1 MAPATVEGV
10 HAAARGMRDCRGV
23 SATRQHLARRPRL
36 VGIILVAWEEDN
48 TPNAKVV
55 QAYNDSVT
63 VLKEHI
69 SDRVRSLNT
78 GPLTQTEINAV
89 KADLTKAIEKRSNPR
104 CTGTIHS
111 AGILMTSSA
120 SHKRSNLSKRVNP

>member
-1 MAPATVEGV
+1 M
-10 HAAARGMRDCRGV
+10 
-23 SATRQHLARRPRL
+23 L
-36 VGIILVAWEEDN
+36 AWEEDN

-55 QAYNDSVT
+55 QDYNDSVT

-89 KADLTKAIEKRSNPR
+89 KADLTKAIEKRFKSAVHWYNPFSWDPDDFIGFAQAIEPVEAGQSLVKPVDFIF
-104 CTGTIHS
+104 TGDGAKYQVLVS
-111 AGILMTSSA
+111 FA
-120 SHKRSNLSKRVNP
+120 SLPKWAALKVFVA